1 LTRYLVLL
9 AVTVWGVS
17 AQTSAKVR
25 GAVGRSLPLL
35 ERSAA
40 TFVAKRACLSCHHN
54 ILPILAFHLAR
65 ERGLDVDSQVLK
77 AVEEKTFRQLRG
89 PGALDTAVQAATLSD
104 PTPNDSMLL
113 MAAHAAGVEPDLV
126 TGVYAWRIAH
136 WQRDGH
142 WVTSDFRPPH
152 SSSVFT
158 ASATAVRAIRLY
170 LPDEMRA
177 EGDAVMA
184 RARRWFLATRPS
196 STEDATFRLLG
207 LVWAGGT
214 PDEIAR
220 GRKDLWSLQRPG
232 GGWAELPGYSPDAY
246 STGEALYALHEAG
259 VAATDS
265 AWRKGSGFLLSTQ
278 AADGS
283 WHVRTRMVS
292 PAQVSPEYF
301 ASGFPYAKDEYLSYA
316 ASCWAVM
323 ALLEAL
329 PATSAPAVDRAQ
341 SENAGPWERVA
352 LFGTVRQLA
361 ALLEAGLDPNTRTSS
376 GTTLLMM
383 AAPDEAKVRL
393 LLDRGADTTARA
405 HSGCDAL
412 TIAAA
417 YRGTAGGMRALLDAH
432 AEASTSALVFAAM
445 TGDLANVKLLL
456 AADPET
462 NKTKALT
469 SALTFGYADVTLA
482 LLAAGAS
489 AQITESTGINLLHW
503 AAITDRPSVIPLL
516 VKAGVPINAT
526 DQNGF
531 TPLMYAATIDFG
543 DTAVLDAL
551 LHAGA
556 DQTIRNGE
564 GRTPL
569 EQARYYG
576 HARLEAVLSEP
587 RP

>member
-1 LTRYLVLL
+1 MT
-9 AVTVWGVS
+9 
-17 AQTSAKVR
+17 
-25 GAVGRSLPLL
+25 RSLPLL

-40 TFVAKRACLSCHHN
+40 TFVAKRGCVSCHNN
-54 ILPILAFHLAR
+54 ILPILTFHLAR
-65 ERGLDVDSQVLK
+65 ERGLDVDGRVLA
-77 AVEEKTFRQLRG
+77 AVEAKTFRQLHG

-104 PTPNDSMLL
+104 PTPNDSLL
-113 MAAHAAGVEPDLV
+113 LLAAHVAGVERDLV
-126 TGVYAWRIAH
+126 TGVYALRIAR

-152 SSSVFT
+152 SSSMFT

-184 RARRWFLATRPS
+184 RARQWFLATRPR

-214 PDEIAR
+214 RAEIAR
-220 GRKDLWSLQRPG
+220 GSKDLWSLQQPG
-232 GGWAELPGYSPDAY
+232 GGWAELPGYPTDAY

-265 AWRKGSGFLLSTQ
+265 AWRKGVGFLLAAE

-292 PAQVSPEYF
+292 PAQISPVYF

-329 PATSAPAVDRAQ
+329 PATSTPAIDRAPT
-341 SENAGPWERVA
+341 ENAPLWERVA
-352 LFGTVRQLA
+352 LFGAARQLA
-361 ALLEAGLDPNTRTSS
+361 ALLDAGLDPNTHTSS

-393 LLDRGADTTARA
+393 LLARGADAATGAD
-405 HSGCDAL
+405 SGCDAL

-417 YRGTAGGMRALLDAH
+417 YRSTAGAIRALLDAH
-432 AEASTSALVFAAM
+432 AEASTSALAFAAM

-456 AADPET
+456 AAAPQS
-462 NKTKALT
+462 NKTKAFT
-469 SALTFGYADVTLA
+469 SSLTFGYADVTQA

-489 AQITESTGINLLHW
+489 AHITESTGINLLHW

-516 VKAGVPINAT
+516 VKAGVPIDAT

-551 LHAGA
+551 LRAGA
-556 DQTIRNGE
+556 GQTIRNRD

-576 HARLEAVLSEP
+576 HARLEAALARP